1 MRDRASADAAGFDA
15 FFRSSSHRILTQ
27 AYLLTGSSVVA
38 QDLTQ
43 EAFLRTWIH
52 WPRIS
57 KFENPE
63 AWALRVLH
71 NLSVS
76 KARSDKHRLTP
87 IGTFEAIQ
95 PAIEDH
101 LVLAAALRSLPRDQA
116 RALVLHDGAGM
127 QIRDVAREMGVPEG
141 TVKSW
146 VSRGRTAAAKIMS
159 EPVQT
164 RRKGHANR

>member
-76 KARSDKHRLTP
+76 MARSDKHRLTP

-116 RALVLHDGAGM
+116 RALDLEAVSEVPLQGRGDPRWLAGLLRMSQWALDG
-127 QIRDVAREMGVPEG
+127 VCH
-141 TVKSW
+141 SW
-146 VSRGRTAAAKIMS
+146 PCS
-159 EPVQT
+159 
-164 RRKGHANR
+164 H